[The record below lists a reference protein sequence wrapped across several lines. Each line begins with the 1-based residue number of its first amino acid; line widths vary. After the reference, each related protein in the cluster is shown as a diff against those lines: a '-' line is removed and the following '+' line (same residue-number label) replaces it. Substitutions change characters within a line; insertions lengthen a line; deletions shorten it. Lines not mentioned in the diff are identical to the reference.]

1 MKVKFTILL
10 ASLAL
15 ALALGFTRTAP
26 AAPNAAA
33 SPAEPHP
40 HIRAALHELREAR
53 NELKTAAHDF
63 GGHRDEALEATD
75 NAIRQLEVCL
85 KYDKK

>member
-1 MKVKFTILL
+1 MKTRLMLLFAVVAL
-10 ASLAL
+10 ASTMAL
-15 ALALGFTRTAP
+15 TGTAP
-26 AAPNAAA
+26 AAPNAA

-53 NELKTAAHDF
+53 QELKTAAHDF
-63 GGHRDEALEATD
+63 GGHRDEAVEATD
-75 NAIRQLEVCL
+75 KAIRQLEECL